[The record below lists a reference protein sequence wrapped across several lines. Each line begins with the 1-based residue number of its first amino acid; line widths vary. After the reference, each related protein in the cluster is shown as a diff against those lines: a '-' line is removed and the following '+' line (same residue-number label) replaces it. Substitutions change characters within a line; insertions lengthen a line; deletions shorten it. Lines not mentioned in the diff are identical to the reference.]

1 MSPTVDMILP
11 QNLVSFRLVDPYQ
24 IVTSLIAWSRLLPPS
39 HVETKWIPP
48 HTMYLIFL
56 GVIGYKCYASLR
68 NSLTYLCPY
77 GLVKG

>member
-39 HVETKWIPP
+39 HVATKWICPAR
-48 HTMYLIFL
+48 YWVIFL
-56 GVIGYKCYASLR
+56 GVSFWL
-68 NSLTYLCPY
+68 
-77 GLVKG
+77 